1 MTYTYTEAEKMENLN
16 FKEAMDAGA
25 AMVEIKEVLGVPVAV
40 VPDGYDLKT
49 LEHLLSR
56 ERPTRAKGTH
66 KILDAE
72 SFIRFV
78 SPYAEQGHAVDLY
91 YHIEPSPI
99 FTAVLNA
106 ARPGT
111 PSHEDHQAI
120 YAAPMSKEWETW
132 TQADGVK
139 MDQVKFAQFI
149 ERNLLDIHSPT
160 GAEMLEVATSFQAK
174 KGVNFASGTKLANG
188 QTQLVYEETI
198 QAKAGEKGTLNVP
211 DEITIVIPVFDGS
224 TVGDKITAK
233 FRYQIDGGRLFMW
246 FELVRAHKVLELA
259 TGDLLTKIQEG
270 TKLVA
275 YKGTAPS
282 AR

>member
-1 MTYTYTEAEKMENLN
+1 MENLN
-16 FKEAMDAGA
+16 LETAMAAGA
-25 AMVEIKEVLGVPVAV
+25 AAVEIKEVLGVPVAV
-40 VPDGYDLKT
+40 VPEGYELKT
-49 LEHLLSR
+49 LEALLSR
-56 ERPTRAKGTH
+56 EKPTRMRGVH
-66 KILDAE
+66 KILDAD

-78 SPYAEQGHAVDLY
+78 TPYVAQEGAAVDLY
-91 YHIEPSPI
+91 YHIEPSPV

-111 PSHEDHQAI
+111 TSHEDHQAI
-120 YAAPMSKEWETW
+120 YNAPMSKEWQAWSE
-132 TQADGVK
+132 ADGTR

-149 ERNLLDIHSPT
+149 ERNLMDIHVPT

-211 DEITIVIPVFDGS
+211 DEITIVIPVFEGS
-224 TVGDKITAK
+224 TVGDKLTAK
-233 FRYQIDGGRLFMW
+233 FRYHIDGGRLFMW
-246 FELVRAHKVLELA
+246 FELVRPHKVLELA
-259 TGDLLTKIQEG
+259 TNDLLAKIEEG
-270 TKLVA
+270 TKLVG
-275 YKGTAPS
+275 YKGAAPS